1 MLKDGSDRLL
11 TDARWSTCSGP
22 VCRCGKVPDAL
33 FGLSTQKKGGTVNA
47 EGLRDIVEDL
57 INVVHLQAKELEKL
71 VAHVEQVT
79 THLPYQHQF
88 ALVASELSE
97 LHQRIKKL
105 RPSP

>member
-1 MLKDGSDRLL
+1 
-11 TDARWSTCSGP
+11 
-22 VCRCGKVPDAL
+22 VPD
-33 FGLSTQKKGGTVNA
+33 FSVRLSTQKKGSTVNA
-47 EGLRDIVEDL
+47 EGLRDIVDDL

-105 RPSP
+105 SPGH